1 MLLGGSSLIPKVQ
14 QIAKLYF
21 DGKEPMTKAII
32 VKHNFPWDENPGT
45 HVFDSSL
52 IDPVEAVARG
62 AAKHGSDRKIMSWRS
77 ETREV
82 NFFPEVTCLTLG
94 VETGG
99 GFLTTVIK
107 RGTVLPTKKSI
118 LMPMDHDW

>member
-21 DGKEPMTKAII
+21 NGKEPMNEAT
-32 VKHNFPWDENPGT
+32 
-45 HVFDSSL
+45 SL
-52 IDPVEAVARG
+52 IDPAEAVARG
-62 AAKHGSDRKIMSWRS
+62 AAVQGSNLKRWRS
-77 ETREV
+77 EVKDVCCLSPDLT
-82 NFFPEVTCLTLG
+82 FLTLG